1 MKFSIAEMT
10 KYWWWVL
17 LCTLIGGVIFN
28 AATFF
33 QTPQYI
39 ASTQIT
45 PSFDFSN
52 TVYWNDKTMLS
63 FSASLEKSLYDS
75 EIINSV
81 LEEAR
86 QKGISLTEQEFHQH
100 TEYEQRLYSWVL
112 SASFSN
118 PNTAQIIID
127 LWSET
132 LFNRWME
139 DRQIL
144 ITAESWQQEYLALIN
159 CFQRIP
165 SFPPHPTCNFG
176 NFQELQIPMRQLAS
190 SNQEMIEKLQY
201 LQPVPPQ
208 FTFTI
213 NKMAPSPSQRANF
226 LDAFLP
232 LIGAIAGMIAGVI
245 SLNNHIPQKLLKKV
259 KLNSFG

>member
-1 MKFSIAEMT
+1 MKFSIVEMT

-17 LCTLIGGVIFN
+17 LCALVGGVIFN

-33 QTPQYI
+33 QAPQYI
-39 ASTQIT
+39 ASTEII

-52 TVYWNDKTMLS
+52 SVYWNDKSMLS
-63 FSASLEKSLYDS
+63 FTASLEKSLYDS
-75 EIINSV
+75 KIINSV

-100 TEYEQRLYSWVL
+100 TEFEQRLYGWVL
-112 SASFSN
+112 SAYFSN
-118 PNTAQIIID
+118 PTTAQTIID

-132 LFNRWME
+132 LFNSWME
-139 DRQIL
+139 ERQIL
-144 ITAESWQQEYLALIN
+144 ITAENWQQEYLSLIN
-159 CFQRIP
+159 CFQQMP
-165 SFPPHPTCNFG
+165 SFPPHPTCNFE
-176 NFQELQIPMRQLAS
+176 NFQELQTPMRQLAS

-201 LQPVPPQ
+201 IQPVPPQ

-213 NKMAPSPSQRANF
+213 NKMTPSPSQRTKS
-226 LDAFLP
+226 LDTFLP

-259 KLNSFG
+259 NPNSFG

>member
-1 MKFSIAEMT
+1 MKFSVAEMT

-17 LCTLIGGVIFN
+17 LCTLVGGVIFN
-28 AATFF
+28 AATYF

-52 TVYWNDKTMLS
+52 SVYWNDKTMLS
-63 FSASLEKSLYDS
+63 FSASLEQSLYDS
-75 EIINSV
+75 DIINSV
-81 LEEAR
+81 LKEAH

-100 TEYEQRLYSWVL
+100 TKFEQRLYGWVL
-112 SASFSN
+112 SAYFTN
-118 PNTAQIIID
+118 PHTTQIIID

-144 ITAESWQQEYLALIN
+144 ITAESWQQEYLSLIN
-159 CFQRIP
+159 CFQQIP
-165 SFPPHPTCNFG
+165 SFPPHPTCNFE
-176 NFQELQIPMRQLAS
+176 NFQELQTPMRQLAS
-190 SNQEMIEKLQY
+190 SNQEMVEKLQY
-201 LQPVPPQ
+201 IQPVPPH

-213 NKMAPSPSQRANF
+213 NKMTPTPSQRIKSLNG
-226 LDAFLP
+226 FLP
-232 LIGAIAGMIAGVI
+232 LVGAILGMFAGVV
-245 SLNNHIPQKLLKKV
+245 SLVNHIPQKLLTKV
-259 KLNSFG
+259 NPNSFG